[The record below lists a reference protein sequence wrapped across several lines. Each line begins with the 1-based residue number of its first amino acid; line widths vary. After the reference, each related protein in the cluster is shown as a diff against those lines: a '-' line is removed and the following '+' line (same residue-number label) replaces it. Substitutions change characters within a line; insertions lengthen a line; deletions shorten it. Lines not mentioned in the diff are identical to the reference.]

1 MDRIYKNREF
11 VWRRGIYE
19 SKALKSGNSHIP
31 VRNVMDSLNWY
42 TENLGAAKSY
52 RDEKGKMAIINMASQ
67 SFFHLETPQ
76 RGKS

>member
-1 MDRIYKNREF
+1 MSQKLLR
-11 VWRRGIYE
+11 VGIVY
-19 SKALKSGNSHIP
+19 IP

-42 TENLGAAKSY
+42 TEKLGAAKSY

-67 SFFHLETPQ
+67 SFFLLETPQ